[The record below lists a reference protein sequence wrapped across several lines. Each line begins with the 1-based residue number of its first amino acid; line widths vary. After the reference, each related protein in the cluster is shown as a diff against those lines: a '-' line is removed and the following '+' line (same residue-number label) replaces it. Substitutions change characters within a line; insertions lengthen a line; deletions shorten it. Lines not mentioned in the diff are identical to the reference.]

1 MNLSTDT
8 ISVLKNFSD
17 INQNILIKPGNKVQ
31 TISTMKNILAEAD
44 ISETFDQE
52 FAIYDL
58 PEFLRSIDLFDSP
71 TLKFNGGS
79 NVTIAEEKSKQNI
92 KYFFADKSVI
102 VAPTKS
108 ITMPDKFVTFTFKKE
123 SFGKL
128 MKAATTLNLQD
139 VAVIGSGKSIK
150 MIATDKKNK
159 SSNEYS
165 IDVGESDKT
174 FKAYFKVENFKMISD
189 DYDVAISAQKISHFV
204 NRNKKVQYWIALEPD
219 SEF

>member
-1 MNLSTDT
+1 MNLTSDT

-17 INQNILIKPGNKVQ
+17 INQNILVKPGNKVQ

-71 TLKFNGGS
+71 SLKFNGGT

-102 VAPTKS
+102 VAPTKT

-123 SFGKL
+123 SFAKL
-128 MKAATTLNLQD
+128 MKAATTLNLPD
-139 VAVIGSGKSIK
+139 VAVIGNGKSIS
-150 MIATDKKNK
+150 MVATDKKNK
-159 SSNEYS
+159 SSNKYS
-165 IDVGESDKT
+165 IDVGESDKNFT
-174 FKAYFKVENFKMISD
+174 AYFKVENFKMITD
-189 DYDVAISAQKISHFV
+189 DYDVAISNQKISHFV
-204 NRNKKVQYWIALEPD
+204 NRNKKVQCWIALEPD

>member
-8 ISVLKNFSD
+8 IDVLKNFSA
-17 INQNILIKPGNKVQ
+17 INQNILVKPGKTVQ
-31 TISTMKNILAEAD
+31 TISTMKNILAEAE
-44 ISETFDQE
+44 ISEEFGSE

-71 TLKFNGGS
+71 TLTFNGGATV
-79 NVTIAEEKSKQNI
+79 NINEQKSKQNI

-102 VAPTKS
+102 VSPQKS
-108 ITMPDKFVTFTFKKE
+108 ITMPDNFVSFTFKKDD
-123 SFGKL
+123 FTKL
-128 MKAATTLNLQD
+128 MKAATTLNLVD
-139 VAVIGSGKSIK
+139 VAVIGNGSKIN
-150 MIATDKKNK
+150 MVATDKKNK

-165 IDVGESDKT
+165 IEVGETDKT
-174 FKAYFKVENFKMISD
+174 FKGYFKVENFKMISD
-189 DYDVAISAQKISHFV
+189 DYDVSISSQKISHFV

>member
-1 MNLSTDT
+1 MNLSSDT
-8 ISVLKNFSD
+8 VAVLKNFSD
-17 INQNILIKPGNKVQ
+17 INQNILVKPGNKVQ

-71 TLKFNGGS
+71 SLKFNGGT

-102 VAPTKS
+102 VAPTKT

-123 SFGKL
+123 SFAKL
-128 MKAATTLNLQD
+128 MKAATTLNLPD
-139 VAVIGSGKSIK
+139 VAVIGNGKSIS
-150 MIATDKKNK
+150 MVATEKKNK
-159 SSNEYS
+159 SSNKYS
-165 IDVGESDKT
+165 IDVGESDKNFT
-174 FKAYFKVENFKMISD
+174 AYFKVENFKMITD
-189 DYDVAISAQKISHFV
+189 DYDVAISNQKISHFV